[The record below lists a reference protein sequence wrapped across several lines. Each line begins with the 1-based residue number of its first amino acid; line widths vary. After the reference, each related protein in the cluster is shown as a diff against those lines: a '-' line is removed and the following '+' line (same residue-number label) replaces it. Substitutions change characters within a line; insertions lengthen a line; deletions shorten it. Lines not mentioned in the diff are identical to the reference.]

1 MVLKRLETGLKVKL
15 GKCCFLQDSV
25 RFLGHQVSVQG
36 ISPDPGKVAAVSNWK
51 IPETVKELR
60 SFLGICSYYRKFI
73 EGFSKIA
80 GPLHDLV
87 NVCLREG
94 RCAKSGCHF
103 STLWSDECDHAFN
116 Q

>member
-1 MVLKRLETGLKVKL
+1 M
-15 GKCCFLQDSV
+15 
-25 RFLGHQVSVQG
+25 QG
-36 ISPDPGKVAAVSNWK
+36 IYPDPGKVAAVSIWK

-60 SFLGICSYYRKFI
+60 SFLGSYYRKFI

-94 RCAKSGCHF
+94 RCAKSCCHF
-103 STLWSDECDHAFN
+103 STLV
-116 Q
+116 